1 MAEVR
6 RNLVLV
12 DGSGYVFRAFHAL
25 PELNNSSGLPVNAI
39 YGFIRMLMKLL
50 KDTRPTHIAVVFDS
64 AKKTFRDDLFGDYK
78 KNRVATPSDLL
89 KQIPYIHRAVDAFRI
104 KTIMRDGYEAD
115 DVIGTLA
122 TRAAK
127 QGIDTVIVTSDK
139 DFKQIVSP
147 RITLWDTM
155 GDKRTGVRE
164 VKERFGVEPRA
175 LIDIQ
180 ALTGDPIDNVKGIP
194 GVGEKTAS
202 TLIQKFGDLDN
213 LYAHLVEVPAC
224 GIRGGAKV
232 AALLKEH
239 RADVDLARQ
248 LVKIRTDMPL
258 DVTPEGCEWGGI
270 DEQAAT
276 ELIRELEFTSMLQE
290 IRPSQVELPM
300 TARSETPLRAAE
312 VGKILAE
319 LSNAPRVSLALLSN
333 GGAANGL
340 QLHGT
345 GKTHVLSRELIPAA
359 APLLTQDSPPKACHD
374 LKAHLRLLGA
384 IGINLRGADFDTML
398 AGFLINSGRP
408 EPSLD
413 DLYHEHLAPLGR
425 PSESLPQAEIVASLR
440 DALAPKLAAQGLE
453 KLFKEIELP
462 IAVILAEMEAGG
474 VGVDASALKGIADE
488 FGKELARLEMQCYRA
503 AGRKFNLN
511 SPIQLREI
519 LFSELKLPVKGIKKS
534 KSGYSTDADTLEKLA
549 SAHPLPRMLLE
560 FRALA
565 KLKSTYAD
573 ALGQL
578 IDPATGRIHTTLHQ
592 AIAATG
598 RLSSSDPNLQNIP
611 TRSEAGRRIRRAFV
625 AQTDH
630 VLLSADYSQIDLR
643 VLAHLSGDP
652 TLVAAFQGGEDIH
665 MRTAM
670 EVLGVPAGKVD
681 AEARR
686 LAKVINFGIIYG
698 MGATRLAGELGI
710 SLAEA
715 SDYIK
720 RYFERLA
727 GVSAWFKETLDRAR
741 KDGYVTTMFGRRRYL
756 PELNAPVGGARAQ
769 AERIAINTPIQGSAA
784 DLIKVAMIGLHRQ
797 IEQRKINAA
806 MVMQVHDELL
816 IEVKSEALQ
825 EAAEVAKQE
834 MEGVAT
840 MRVPLKVE
848 LKWGSNW
855 AEMRG
860 GV

>member
-25 PELNNSSGLPVNAI
+25 PELNNSRGLPVNAI

-50 KDTRPTHIAVVFDS
+50 KDTRPTHIAVVFDT
-64 AKKTFRDDLFGDYK
+64 AKRTFRDDLFEDYK

-89 KQIPYIHRAVDAFRI
+89 KQIPYIHRAVDVFRT

-202 TLIQKFGDLDN
+202 TLIQKFGHLDN
-213 LYAHLVEVPAC
+213 LYAHLAEVPAC

-239 RADVDLARQ
+239 RADVELARQ
-248 LVKIRTDMPL
+248 LVRIHTDMPL
-258 DVTPEGCEWGGI
+258 DVTPASCEWHGI

-276 ELIRELEFTSMLQE
+276 ELMRDLEFTSMLQE

-300 TARSETPLRAAE
+300 TPRSETPLRGAE
-312 VGKILAE
+312 VGKILDE
-319 LSNAPRVSLALLSN
+319 LRSAPRISLALLSD
-333 GGAANGL
+333 GAADSL
-340 QLHGT
+340 QLHGA

-359 APLLTQDSPPKACHD
+359 TTLLTHEMPPKVCHD
-374 LKAHLRLLGA
+374 LKDHLRRLSALG
-384 IGINLRGADFDTML
+384 ITLKGADFDTML

-425 PSESLPQAEIVASLR
+425 PSESLPQAEIVSSLCE
-440 DALAPKLAAQGLE
+440 ALAPKLAAQGLE
-453 KLFKEIELP
+453 KLFSEIEMP
-462 IAVILAEMEAGG
+462 IAVILAEMESGG
-474 VGVDASALKGIADE
+474 VGIDASALKGIADE
-488 FGKELARLEMQCYRA
+488 FGKELARLEMECYQA
-503 AGRKFNLN
+503 AGRRFNLN

-519 LFSELKLPVKGIKKS
+519 LFTELKLPVKGIKKS

-549 SAHPLPRMLLE
+549 SAHPLPRLLLE
-560 FRALA
+560 FRVLA

-592 AIAATG
+592 TIAATG

-652 TLVAAFQGGEDIH
+652 TLVAAFQHGEDIH

-670 EVLGVPAGKVD
+670 EVLGISAGKVD

-727 GVSAWFKETLDRAR
+727 GVSAWFRETLDRAR

-797 IEQRKINAA
+797 IQQRKIDAA

-816 IEVKSEALQ
+816 IEVKKEALH
-825 EAAEVAKQE
+825 ETAEVAKQE

-848 LKWGSNW
+848 LKWGGNW